1 MRDMIKMVVVLTA
14 ITAVSSLALSYI
26 NDATRA
32 AREYQLLKYVKEPSI
47 KAVFAK
53 LDYNNDPIKDRI
65 TLKLGKEGK
74 TIFPAKKDGHI
85 IAVAYDA
92 AAAGYHGEIEV
103 MVGIKPDGTLAGIG
117 IMRHSET
124 PGLGARV
131 AEPSFTEQFRNA
143 KPPVKLSSEGGTING
158 ISGATISS
166 KGVIT
171 AVNEALKLF
180 PEVKKE
186 VFKP

>member
-1 MRDMIKMVVVLTA
+1 MRDFIKMIVVLTA
-14 ITAVSSLALSYI
+14 ICSVSGFALSYI

-47 KAVFAK
+47 KAVFSK
-53 LDYNNDPIKDRI
+53 IEYDNDPIKDRI
-65 TLKLGKEGK
+65 TVKIGGEEK
-74 TIFPAKKDGHI
+74 TVFPAKKGGKV

-92 AAAGYHGEIEV
+92 AATGYHDEIEV
-103 MVGIKPDGTLAGIG
+103 MVGIKPDGSLAGIG

-143 KPPVKLSSEGGTING
+143 KPPIKLSAEGGTING

-166 KGVIT
+166 KAVIT
-171 AVNEALKLF
+171 AVNKALKLF
-180 PEVKKE
+180 PDIKKE
-186 VFKP
+186 VF